1 MDTKVLAKSKRAHT
15 QHQGRPG
22 LKRWIYSFWTLGAKW
37 NWTGPAQHHTK
48 KSHPLHKPKGPGV
61 VSEKPQANQTKIPVQ
76 SRRVSALPSNW
87 GRYDDEPDLGL
98 LTNQPADVIVPKS
111 KEADYLHLISEANAE
126 SRPNDSD
133 CLSSL
138 DDLNDAEAVTT
149 RLNETIQQESSEK
162 IDPVVTQGE
171 SSSALK
177 DIRVLTD
184 QPEKSS
190 ASEADLDFL
199 LDFFGEEPN
208 PVASASSQNYSVQ
221 RSSAFETELDSL
233 LSSHGGG
240 AEPLHR
246 PANHSDQKLNTT
258 D

>member
-1 MDTKVLAKSKRAHT
+1 MLRKGKIGFIIPYGPFTC
-15 QHQGRPG
+15 
-22 LKRWIYSFWTLGAKW
+22 AKW